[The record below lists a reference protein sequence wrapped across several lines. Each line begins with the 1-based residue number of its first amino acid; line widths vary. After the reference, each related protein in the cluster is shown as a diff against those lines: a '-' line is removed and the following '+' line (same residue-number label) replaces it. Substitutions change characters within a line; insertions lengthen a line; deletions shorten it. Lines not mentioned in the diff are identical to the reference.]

1 MSEIGIKIEE
11 CDSMRDAV
19 YKLNNH
25 NEGQRAYIIALEG
38 VIAAN
43 KDIFN
48 DIVNLCMNHT
58 SNYDLTENHKY
69 VLEVQKLAREQYENL
84 WMVFYK

>member
-1 MSEIGIKIEE
+1 MTSEEIGE
-11 CDSMRDAV
+11 CDSMGDAIN
-19 YKLNNH
+19 KLHNH

-84 WMVFYK
+84 